1 MGDPAPGKVEADRA
15 GWIVR
20 DHFPDGVAPVSKILF
35 DGAGTG
41 TGIGFGS
48 SSMTA
53 GIDMSSA
60 TISGD
65 DIVLS
70 ATGVIMAATSVGI
83 EIAGT
88 SKLAV
93 TATTMILTGSTSVTA
108 TTGTLTVQPA
118 AAGNAVIN
126 LKADAGAHLTITQT
140 NGAGVTFLSTS
151 DGTAGF
157 LFDGGLITLDKGATI
172 DNTTSAD
179 VLAIEEATLTFTGAT
194 KINLDGPTDVTG
206 ILTID
211 TGGSPADGI
220 KINATTPTDGLEI
233 ASACGTHAINISGA
247 QSGAGIT
254 IANTCGTHGLHITGA
269 CTTSA
274 VTIGASGTPAG
285 DFVWYGTTALYAVT
299 FDANGDTNGSVL
311 VGADTKGIM
320 FNLYGDV
327 TGCGVFWDPSTD
339 TNGTLSIGATG
350 GSKGNDLIAYGNTNG
365 NYLHWDQSGDDLLL
379 VGTATQ
385 LSIAGTT
392 DSSSVSTGSLNT
404 AGGLG
409 VAKKS
414 FFGDDMSIATGKKIT
429 TVAELTLNSVDPLTI
444 QIGGVDWLQ
453 MDEAAIAS
461 FAAATDTAGHAVYFE
476 TEDGGVDGGTASTG
490 QAGGLYTF
498 KTGDGSAAVTTGAVG
513 GAGGALTLITGIG
526 NTGETAGNG
535 GAGGA
540 LDLTAGAG
548 GSSGAG
554 AGVGGTGGS
563 ITLTAGA
570 GGGAG
575 GGTAGA
581 PGKVKIATGTLQHTN
596 AQSIAM
602 GDAAVT
608 LTLVPGT
615 PTGTLLTS
623 NVIWVDAES
632 TGTENLLLPPEADCN
647 GLVLYIYNFGGETV
661 NVQDDAGGGVDN
673 ILTTEVGVFFCNG
686 TAWKGAN
693 IA

>member
-1 MGDPAPGKVEADRA
+1 MGSPAPGKAEVNMG
-15 GWIVR
+15 GWFVR

-41 TGIGFGS
+41 TGIDFAAS
-48 SSMTA
+48 SFTT

-70 ATGVIMAATSVGI
+70 AAGVINAATSVGI

-93 TATTMILTGSTSVTA
+93 TATGIKLDATVTLDDD
-108 TTGTLTVQPA
+108 GT
-118 AAGNAVIN
+118 I
-126 LKADAGAHLTITQT
+126 ADATNVMTITQNT
-140 NGAGVTFLSTS
+140 
-151 DGTAGF
+151 
-157 LFDGGLITLDKGATI
+157 ITLVG
-172 DNTTSAD
+172 
-179 VLAIEEATLTFTGAT
+179 GT

-211 TGGSPADGI
+211 TAGSPADGI

-247 QSGAGIT
+247 QTGAGIT
-254 IANTCGTHGLHITGA
+254 IANTCGTHGINITGA

-274 VTIGASGTPAG
+274 VTIGASGSPAG
-285 DFVWYGTTALYAVT
+285 DFVWYGTTALHVVT
-299 FDANGDTNGSVL
+299 FDANGDTNGSL
-311 VGADTKGIM
+311 LIGADTYGLM

-327 TGCGVFWDPSTD
+327 TGCGVFWDPTTD
-339 TNGTLSIGATG
+339 TNGTLAIGATG
-350 GSKGNDLIAYGNTNG
+350 GSKGNDLIAYGDTNG
-365 NYLHWDQSGDDLLL
+365 NYLHWDQSADDLLL

-385 LSIAGTT
+385 FSVAGTT
-392 DSSSVSTGSLNT
+392 DSSSVSTGSINT

-414 FFGDDMSIATGKKIT
+414 FFGDDMSIATAKKIT
-429 TVAELTLNSVDPLTI
+429 TAAELTLNSVDPMTM

-453 MDEAAIAS
+453 MDEAAIAT
-461 FAAATDTAGHAVYFE
+461 FAAEDDTVGHAVYFE
-476 TEDGGVDGGTASTG
+476 TEDGGVDGGAASTG
-490 QAGGLYTF
+490 QAGGLYNF
-498 KTGDGSAAVTTGAVG
+498 KTGDGSAAVTAGAVG
-513 GAGGALTLITGIG
+513 GAGGALSFVTGVG
-526 NTGETAGNG
+526 NTGETAGHG
-535 GAGGA
+535 GVGGA
-540 LDLTAGAG
+540 LDFTAGAG
-548 GSSGAG
+548 GASGTG
-554 AGVGGTGGS
+554 AGVGGTGGNV
-563 ITLTAGA
+563 TLTAGA

-575 GGTAGA
+575 GGVAGA
-581 PGKVKIATGTLQHTN
+581 PGKVKLAAGLLHHTN

-602 GDAAVT
+602 GDNAVV

-623 NVIWVDAES
+623 NVLWVDPES
-632 TGTENLLLPPEADCN
+632 GATENLLLPPEGDCN
-647 GLVLYIYNFGGETV
+647 GMVLYIYNFGGESV
-661 NVQDDAGGGVDN
+661 VVQDDAGGAVDT
-673 ILTTEVGVFFCNG
+673 ILTTEIGVCFCNG
-686 TAWKGAN
+686 TAWKGVN